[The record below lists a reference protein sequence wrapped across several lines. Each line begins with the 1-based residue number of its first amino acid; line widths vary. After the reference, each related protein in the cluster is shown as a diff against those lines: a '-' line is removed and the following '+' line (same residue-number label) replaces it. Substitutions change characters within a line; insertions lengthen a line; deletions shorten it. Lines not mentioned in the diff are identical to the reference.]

1 MDSPTGVTKGA
12 STRVRSQCRIPSC
25 CYNRRQKGSTIDFDT
40 GEALTLTLIG
50 IGTAFSLLAFLL
62 IFTTVLPYIARMLVG
77 WGESL
82 PGNRRNQDE
91 RDKALAAAIAVN
103 IVLTEGGAQAMS
115 RANDEVTSQAN
126 EAEEDASK
134 P

>member
-1 MDSPTGVTKGA
+1 V
-12 STRVRSQCRIPSC
+12 
-25 CYNRRQKGSTIDFDT
+25 
-40 GEALTLTLIG
+40 
-50 IGTAFSLLAFLL
+50 FLL

-82 PGNRRNQDE
+82 PGNRRNQEE

-103 IVLTEGGAQAMS
+103 IALTEGGAQAMS
-115 RANDEVTSQAN
+115 RANDEETSQAN
-126 EAEEDASK
+126 EAGEDASK